1 MLTGKQ
7 VRVRFARNK
16 LVPQYLDSHSDHWL
30 RVAEQLLLVFRDSA
44 GRTRGELT
52 EALADLVGDGP
63 TQLVHQGFA
72 KLLEDRC
79 EFEVASDIAPD
90 QIREHVFKA
99 SAEYRAEAIKAGK
112 SFDRAA
118 VLEQVATELA
128 ITPEQVD
135 VGLFA
140 DLKDEQKV
148 IKFDDTTAE
157 WLVRRYNV
165 ALAQAVLLRCTEME
179 VKVWGETPARFRQ
192 LFRAVK
198 FHRLICTIR
207 NEAGNGYSLRLDGPL
222 SLFSSTQ
229 KYGLQLALFLPA
241 LLHCR
246 AFDLK
251 ATVRWGADRKEKQFT
266 LSGTDGIRSHL
277 PDFGVHTPRE
287 VTMFEENFKSGVKDW
302 LISSDPAPLP
312 VDGMTWVPD
321 FKLTHT
327 PTGKEVFV
335 EMIGFWRR
343 VNLADH
349 YKRLKRGLPGQFV
362 LAVGEANRADEED
375 EFALGE
381 GVYRYK
387 RTPIAA
393 EVAKAAALAAGVAKE

>member
-7 VRVRFARNK
+7 VRVRHAKSK
-16 LVPQYLDSHSDHWL
+16 LVPMYLDSHSDHW
-30 RVAEQLLLVFRDSA
+30 RGVAARLLHIFRDSA
-44 GRTRGELT
+44 GKTRGEMG

-63 TQLVHQGFA
+63 TQLVHQGLA

-79 EFEVASDIAPD
+79 EFEVSSDTPPD
-90 QIREHVFKA
+90 QLREHVFKA
-99 SAEYRAEAIKAGK
+99 SAQARAEAVQAKTA
-112 SFDRAA
+112 FDRTA
-118 VLEQVATELA
+118 VLEDVARELA
-128 ITPEQVD
+128 ITPQQVE

-140 DLKDEQKV
+140 DLKDDQR
-148 IKFDDTTAE
+148 ITTFDDCVPE
-157 WLVRRYNV
+157 FLVNRYNV
-165 ALAQAVLLRCTEME
+165 ALAQAILLRCTAME
-179 VKVWGETPARFRQ
+179 VRVSGETPARYRQ

-207 NEAGNGYSLRLDGPL
+207 SDGGNGYTLALDGPL

-246 AFDLK
+246 AFTLR
-251 ATVRWGADRKEKQFT
+251 ATVRWGAERKEKQFA
-266 LSGTDGIRSHL
+266 LSGTDGLRSHL
-277 PDFGVHTPRE
+277 PDFGVYTPRE
-287 VTMFEENFKSGVKDW
+287 LTMFEENFRTGVTDW
-302 LISSDPAPLP
+302 VISNEPTPIP
-312 VDGMTWVPD
+312 VEGTTWVPD

-335 EMIGFWRR
+335 ELIGFWRK
-343 VNLADH
+343 VDVLDQ

-362 LAVGEANRADEED
+362 LAVSEAYRTDEVE

-393 EVAKAAALAAGVAKE
+393 EVAKVAAATAGV

>member
-7 VRVRFARNK
+7 VRVRFARQK
-16 LVPQYLDSHSDHWL
+16 IVPQYLDTHSDHWL
-30 RVAEQLLLVFRDSA
+30 GVAEQLLLVFRDVS

-79 EFEVASDIAPD
+79 EFEVASDTPPD
-90 QIREHVFKA
+90 QLRDHVFKA
-99 SAEYRAEAIKAGK
+99 AAEFRAEAIRAGK
-112 SFDRAA
+112 AFDRAA

-128 ITPEQVD
+128 LTPEQVD

-140 DLKDEQKV
+140 DLKDEQRV
-148 IKFDDTTAE
+148 TRFDDTTAE
-157 WLVRRYNV
+157 WLLRRYNV

-207 NEAGNGYSLRLDGPL
+207 NDGGNGYSLRLDGPL

-251 ATVRWGADRKEKQFT
+251 AVVRWGADRKEKQFT
-266 LSGTDGIRSHL
+266 LSGTDGLRSHL
-277 PDFGVHTPRE
+277 PDFGVYTPRE
-287 VTMFEENFKSGVKDW
+287 VTMFEENFKTSVADW
-302 LISSDPAPLP
+302 LISSDPAPMP

-335 EMIGFWRR
+335 ELIGFWRR

-375 EFALGE
+375 EFALGD

-393 EVAKAAALAAGVAKE
+393 EVAKAAGRAAGVVS

>member
-7 VRVRFARNK
+7 VRVRHARNK
-16 LVPQYLDSHSDHWL
+16 LVPQYLDPHSDHWL
-30 RVAEQLLLVFRDSA
+30 GVAARLLAVFRDA
-44 GRTRGELT
+44 PGRTRGELD
-52 EALADLVGDGP
+52 EAMADLVGDGP
-63 TQLVHQGFA
+63 TTLVQQGLA

-79 EFEVASDIAPD
+79 ETEVASDYPPD
-90 QIREHVFKA
+90 QLREHVFKA
-99 SAEYRAEAIKAGK
+99 SAEARAAAVQSKTP
-112 SFDRAA
+112 FDRAA

-128 ITPEQVD
+128 LAPRQVD
-135 VGLFA
+135 TGLFA
-140 DLKDEQKV
+140 DLKDEQR
-148 IKFDDTTAE
+148 ITTFDDCLPGF
-157 WLVRRYNV
+157 LVNRYNV
-165 ALAQAVLLRCTEME
+165 ALAQAILLRCTEME

-207 NEAGNGYSLRLDGPL
+207 SEGGNGYSLRLDGPL

-229 KYGLQLALFLPA
+229 KYGLQLALFLPV

-251 ATVRWGADRKEKQFT
+251 ATVRWGADRKEKLFT
-266 LSGTDGIRSHL
+266 LSGTDGLRSHL
-277 PDFGVHTPRE
+277 PDFGVYTPRE
-287 VTMFEENFKSGVKDW
+287 LTMFEDNFKSGVADW
-302 LISSDPAPLP
+302 LISNEPTPLP
-312 VDGMTWVPD
+312 VEGTTWVPD

-335 EMIGFWRR
+335 ELIGFWRK
-343 VNLADH
+343 VDVLDH

-362 LAVGEANRADEED
+362 LAISEAYRADEAE

-393 EVAKAAALAAGVAKE
+393 EVAKAAAAAAGL

>member
-16 LVPQYLDSHSDHWL
+16 VVPQYLDSHSDHWL
-30 RVAEQLLLVFRDSA
+30 RVAEQLLLVFRDSP
-44 GRTRGELT
+44 GRTRGELQ

-79 EFEVASDIAPD
+79 EFEVASTIAPD
-90 QIREHVFKA
+90 QLREHVFKA
-99 SAEYRAEAIKAGK
+99 SAEHRAEAVK
-112 SFDRAA
+112 SRTPFDRTA
-118 VLEQVATELA
+118 VLEQVATELG
-128 ITPEQVD
+128 ITAEQVD

-148 IKFDDTTAE
+148 IRFDDTTAE
-157 WLVRRYNV
+157 WLLRRYNV

-179 VKVWGETPARFRQ
+179 VRVWGETPARYRQ

-207 NEAGNGYSLRLDGPL
+207 SEVGNGYSLRLDGPL

-251 ATVRWGADRKEKQFT
+251 ATVRWGADRKEKQFA

-277 PDFGVHTPRE
+277 PDFGMHVPRE
-287 VTMFEENFKSGVKDW
+287 LTMFEENFKAGVSDW
-302 LISSDPAPLP
+302 LISSDPAPIT

-321 FKLTHT
+321 FTLTHT
-327 PTGKEVFV
+327 PTGKEVYV
-335 EMIGFWRR
+335 ELIGFWRR

-375 EFALGE
+375 EFALGD

-393 EVAKAAALAAGVAKE
+393 EVAKAAAAVAGV

>member
-7 VRVRFARNK
+7 VRVRYVRNK
-16 LVPQYLDSHSDHWL
+16 LVPQYLDGHSDHWL
-30 RVAEQLLLVFRDSA
+30 GVAEQLLLVFRDVP

-63 TQLVHQGFA
+63 TQLVHQGIA

-79 EFEVASDIAPD
+79 DFEVASTIAPD
-90 QIREHVFKA
+90 QVREHVFKA
-99 SAEYRAEAIKAGK
+99 AAEYRAEAIKAGK
-112 SFDRAA
+112 PFDRAA

-128 ITPEQVD
+128 ITAEQVD

-157 WLVRRYNV
+157 WLLRRYNV
-165 ALAQAVLLRCTEME
+165 ALAQAVLLRCTDME

-198 FHRLICTIR
+198 FHRLICSIR
-207 NEAGNGYSLRLDGPL
+207 NEGGNGYSLRLDGPL

-251 ATVRWGADRKEKQFT
+251 ATVRWGADRKEKLFT
-266 LSGTDGIRSHL
+266 LSGTDGLRSHL

-287 VTMFEENFKSGVKDW
+287 VTMFEDNFKSGVSDW
-302 LISSDPAPLP
+302 LISSDPAPMP
-312 VDGMTWVPD
+312 VDGTTWVPD

-335 EMIGFWRR
+335 EMIGFWRK

-349 YKRLKRGLPGQFV
+349 YKRLKRGIPGQFV

-393 EVAKAAALAAGVAKE
+393 EVAKAAALAAGVVS

>member
-16 LVPQYLDSHSDHWL
+16 LVPQYLDGHSDHWL
-30 RVAEQLLLVFRDSA
+30 GVAEQLLLVFRDSP

-79 EFEVASDIAPD
+79 EFEVASDIAPE

-112 SFDRAA
+112 PFDRTA
-118 VLEQVATELA
+118 VLEQVATEMA

-207 NEAGNGYSLRLDGPL
+207 NDGGNGYSLRLDGPL

-266 LSGTDGIRSHL
+266 LSGTDGLQSHL
-277 PDFGVHTPRE
+277 PDFGMYVPRE
-287 VTMFEENFKSGVKDW
+287 VTMFEDNFKNGVSDW
-302 LISSDPAPLP
+302 LISSDPMPMP

-335 EMIGFWRR
+335 EMIGFWRK

-393 EVAKAAALAAGVAKE
+393 EVAKAAALAAGV

>member
-7 VRVRFARNK
+7 VRVRHARNR
-16 LVPQYLDSHSDHWL
+16 LVPMYLDPTSDHWVGVAGRLL
-30 RVAEQLLLVFRDSA
+30 RVFRESA
-44 GRTRGELT
+44 GRTRGELD

-63 TQLVHQGFA
+63 TQLVHQGLA

-79 EFEVASDIAPD
+79 EFEVASDTPPD
-90 QIREHVFKA
+90 QLREHVFKA
-99 SAEYRAEAIKAGK
+99 SAEARAEAVKAK
-112 SFDRAA
+112 AAFDRVA
-118 VLEQVATELA
+118 VLEQVAAELA
-128 ITPEQVD
+128 LAPQQVE

-140 DLKDEQKV
+140 DLKDEQR
-148 IKFDDTTAE
+148 ITTFADCTPE
-157 WLVRRYNV
+157 FLVNRYNV
-165 ALAQAVLLRCTEME
+165 ALAQAILLRCTAME
-179 VKVWGETPARFRQ
+179 VRVWGETPARFRQ
-192 LFRAVK
+192 LFRQVK
-198 FHRLICTIR
+198 FHRLMCAITSD
-207 NEAGNGYSLRLDGPL
+207 GGTGYTLRLDGPL

-246 AFDLK
+246 AFDLR

-266 LSGTDGIRSHL
+266 LSGTDGLRSHL
-277 PDFGVHTPRE
+277 PDFGVYTPRE
-287 VTMFEENFKSGVKDW
+287 LTMFEENFRTGVSDW
-302 LISSDPAPLP
+302 LISTEPNPIP
-312 VDGMTWVPD
+312 VEGTTWVPD

-327 PTGKEVFV
+327 ATGKEVFV
-335 EMIGFWRR
+335 ELIGFWRK
-343 VNLADH
+343 VDVLAQ

-362 LAVGEANRADEED
+362 LAISEAYRTDEDE

-393 EVAKAAALAAGVAKE
+393 EVAKAAALAAGV

>member
-7 VRVRFARNK
+7 VRVRFVRNK
-16 LVPQYLDSHSDHWL
+16 LVPQYLDGHSDHWTG
-30 RVAEQLLLVFRDSA
+30 VAEQLLLVFRDA
-44 GRTRGELT
+44 PGRTRGELT

-90 QIREHVFKA
+90 QVREHVFKA
-99 SAEYRAEAIKAGK
+99 AAEYRAEAIKAGK
-112 SFDRAA
+112 PFDRAA
-118 VLEQVATELA
+118 VLEQVATELGV
-128 ITPEQVD
+128 TPEQVD

-148 IKFDDTTAE
+148 ITFDDTTAE
-157 WLVRRYNV
+157 WLLRRYNV

-198 FHRLICTIR
+198 FHRLICSIR
-207 NEAGNGYSLRLDGPL
+207 NEGGNGYSLRLDGPL

-251 ATVRWGADRKEKQFT
+251 ATVRWGADRKEKLFT
-266 LSGTDGIRSHL
+266 LSGTDGLRSHL
-277 PDFGVHTPRE
+277 PDFGMYEPRE
-287 VTMFEENFKSGVKDW
+287 LTMFEDNFKNGVADW
-302 LISSDPAPLP
+302 LIASDPAPMP
-312 VDGMTWVPD
+312 VDGVTWVPD

-349 YKRLKRGLPGQFV
+349 YKRLKRGIPGQFV

-375 EFALGE
+375 EFALGD

-393 EVAKAAALAAGVAKE
+393 EVARAAALAAGVVS